1 MDWIELTSFEFDTII
16 GILPKEREVT
26 QPLAVEISLGLD
38 LEKAGTVESLS
49 DSINYA
55 RVQDV
60 IMFVSREGRW
70 HLIEALALAICRIL
84 LAEPSKEE
92 NQAPVDVVDLTIRK
106 PKILAPISIPGVRI
120 KRDREWFQVDS
131 EMPDAGVEVL
141 PLAQTLNTW
150 VWRVNLA
157 SGAKWEMPQGMATFV
172 LAGTVDCDVDSAKSG
187 DTLPPSRVK
196 RVVKAKQ
203 DASILLVGNSGR

>member
-16 GILPKEREVT
+16 GILPKEREIT

-70 HLIEALALAICRIL
+70 HLIEALGLAICRIL
-84 LAEPSKEE
+84 LAKPSNGE
-92 NQAPVDVVDLTIRK
+92 NQAPIDVVDLTIRK
-106 PKILAPISIPGVRI
+106 PKILAPVSVPGVRI
-120 KRDREWFQVDS
+120 KRDSAWFQVDA
-131 EMPDAGVEVL
+131 ETPDAGVEVL

-172 LAGTVDCDVDSAKSG
+172 LSGIVDCDAERAESG
-187 DTLPPSRVK
+187 DTLAASRVK
-196 RVVKAKQ
+196 RMVKATEA
-203 DASILLVGNSGR
+203 ASILLVGTSGR